1 MWRKNPGPTE
11 GITIVNS
18 SRPDVSPMF
27 RDRSITLRAED
38 GTRLRGVLHP
48 GPGLP
53 APLGFVVGHGFTNHI
68 RKPSVR
74 AVLERL
80 ARHGPVLATD
90 FRGHGRSGGRTT
102 VGPNEAMDVDA
113 AVAHLRA
120 AGCERVVTIGF
131 SLGGSV
137 VLRQA
142 ALGTPPDAVISVSS
156 PARWFVR
163 DTAAMRRVHWLL
175 EQPHG
180 RLSARLLGVRLAGPW
195 PRVPASPIELAT
207 RVEVPQLI
215 VHGAEDHY
223 FPLADALALAEAGGG
238 EFWLV
243 EGMRHAESS
252 TSPELVDKIAA
263 WAVDTVGPPDRARS
277 VPRRPDRTER
287 AE

>member
-1 MWRKNPGPTE
+1 M
-11 GITIVNS
+11 
-18 SRPDVSPMF
+18 
-27 RDRSITLRAED
+27 RAED
-38 GTRLRGVLHP
+38 GTRLRGVLDP

-74 AVLERL
+74 VVLQRL
-80 ARHGPVLATD
+80 ATHGPVLATD

-102 VGPNEAMDVDA
+102 VGPNEAMDIDA
-113 AVAHLRA
+113 AVAHLRSL
-120 AGCERVVTIGF
+120 GCERVVTIGF

-163 DTAAMRRVHWLL
+163 ETPAMRRVHWLL

-180 RLSARLLGVRLAGPW
+180 RLAARLLGVRLAPPW
-195 PRVPASPIELAT
+195 PRVPISPLELVT
-207 RVEVPQLI
+207 RVEIPRLV

-223 FPLADALALAEAGGG
+223 FPPTDARALAEAGDA

-252 TSPELVDKIAA
+252 TSPELVDRIVA
-263 WAVDTVGPPDRARS
+263 WAVDMVVPPDRARS
-277 VPRRPDRTER
+277 DRRCPDRTER